1 MKWDGMS
8 KNIINK
14 KFEFVLLFSKEE
26 VYVTRN
32 CRESLLLEKPKLLK
46 VDMKWAQIEQPRS

>member
-1 MKWDGMS
+1 MS

-32 CRESLLLEKPKLLK
+32 CRESLLLENPKLLK